1 VSEGSARIAMTRS
14 QDRIL
19 RPGDTV
25 GILGGGQLG
34 RMLALAAAPL
44 GLRTHVLC
52 PDPDS
57 PAFEVAS
64 THTIAG
70 YDDISALDIF
80 AASVDVVTYE
90 FENVPGPTAAHLA
103 ARVPVRPGAD
113 ALAVSQDRLS
123 EKTFLRDA
131 GIPVAGFE
139 AVDADAD
146 VAPALDRMGGKG
158 ILKTRRLGYDGK
170 GQTLLRSPADARDA
184 HSRLGRVPAILEAFV
199 PFEREISVI
208 AARGVDGTVRAYD
221 VAENVHRDHILK
233 TSTVPAEIGAD
244 LAAEARALAETICDR
259 LGYVGVIG
267 VEMFVLPKGSGQ
279 RILVNE
285 IAPRVHNSGHW
296 TEAACQVSQFEQHM
310 RAVAGW
316 PLGGAERHS
325 DVTMENLIGDE
336 ADRWVDIL
344 AEPGASLHLYGKRE
358 SRAGRKMGHVNRLR
372 PLRP

>member
-1 VSEGSARIAMTRS
+1 MTSSNARI
-14 QDRIL
+14 L
-19 RPGDTV
+19 KPGDTI

-44 GLRTHVLC
+44 GLKTHILC

-70 YDDISALDIF
+70 YDDVSALDVF
-80 AASVDVVTYE
+80 ASAVDVVTYE

-123 EKTFLRDA
+123 EKTFLGEA
-131 GIPVAGFE
+131 GIPVAGF
-139 AVDADAD
+139 AAIDADAE
-146 VAPALDRMGGKG
+146 VAPALERLGGKG

-170 GQTLLRSPADARDA
+170 GQTLLRSVAEARDA

-199 PFEREISVI
+199 PFEREVSVI
-208 AARGVDGTVRAYD
+208 AARGVDGAVRAYD

-233 TSTVPAEIGAD
+233 TSTVPADIDAG
-244 LAAEARALAETICDR
+244 LAAEARAMAETICER

-267 VEMFVLPKGSGQ
+267 VEMFVLPKGAPQ

-296 TEAACQVSQFEQHM
+296 TEAACQVSQFEQHI

-316 PLGGAERHS
+316 PLGSAERHS
-325 DVTMENLIGDE
+325 DVTMENLIGAE
-336 ADRWVDIL
+336 ADGWAGIL
-344 AEPGASLHLYGKRE
+344 SEPGASLHLYGKAE
-358 SRAGRKMGHVNRLR
+358 SRPGRKMGHVNRLR
-372 PLRP
+372 LLRP